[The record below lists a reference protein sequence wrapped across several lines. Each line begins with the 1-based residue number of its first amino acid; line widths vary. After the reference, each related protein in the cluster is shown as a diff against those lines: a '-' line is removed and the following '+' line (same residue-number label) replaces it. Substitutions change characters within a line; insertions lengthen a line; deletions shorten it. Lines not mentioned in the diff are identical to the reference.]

1 MIGKYAFYPLIKG
14 MANVP
19 KPVLISFDMKGAI
32 LSGNNLIYMSG
43 MAKRESQFSIKFVQ
57 LESEGLF
64 KEKNIILIFKSRC
77 PFKIGWRDS
86 GKYRQ

>member
-64 KEKNIILIFKSRC
+64 KGKKYYLNFQNKM
-77 PFKIGWRDS
+77 PFQNWLA
-86 GKYRQ
+86 